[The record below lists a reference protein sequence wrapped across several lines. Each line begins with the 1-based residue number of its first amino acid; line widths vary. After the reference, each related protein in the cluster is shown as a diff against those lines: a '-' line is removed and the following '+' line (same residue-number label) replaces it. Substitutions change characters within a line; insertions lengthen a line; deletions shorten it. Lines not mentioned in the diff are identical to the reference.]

1 MSWTLSDSGFY
12 TVINAMNR
20 TQMQQRITMARLST
34 GLRINSGV
42 DDPAGLIAAS
52 VLDSE
57 LSSIQAASENASRAN
72 AMLDVADGAI
82 GEISTLVTN
91 IKSLATSLANDS
103 GLSNEEKAAK
113 QLEIDSA
120 ISSIDRL
127 VNTTSFNGKN
137 LINGNYAINTSGVDT
152 TKITDVDITGKSSLT
167 SATMDVEVTAAAQRG
182 EVSFTGAGLSGT
194 NPVVLKITGNQGSVD
209 LSFAGSASIADMATS
224 INANSAA
231 TGVHASA
238 TGGKLYL
245 VSQHYGGDEFVR
257 VETLN
262 GSFSLDG
269 GVTQDAGEN
278 ATVTVN
284 GQTTTVDGM
293 DVSFN
298 VGGVSGNITLKES
311 FTTAAGGSETFT
323 VTGGGATFALTP
335 SVTNLSNIGIGNL
348 TSSKLG
354 NGTLGYLNS
363 LGTGGAN
370 CALTHAGQAVRITE
384 AASFQVSRARAN
396 VGAFQK
402 YTIGSMQNV
411 LAQSEASMASSLS
424 AIRDTD
430 YGLEVANMARFNTLL
445 QAQVSALTIIGQHQS
460 NIVSLF
466 GNSN

>member
-20 TQMQQRITMARLST
+20 TQMQQRVTMTRLST
-34 GLRINSGV
+34 GQRINSGA
-42 DDPAGLIAAS
+42 DDPSGLIAAS
-52 VLDSE
+52 LLDGE

-72 AMLDVADGAI
+72 AMLDIADGAV
-82 GEISTLVTN
+82 GQISSLVTN

-103 GLSNEEKAAK
+103 GLSNDEKQAK

-137 LINGNYAINTSGVDT
+137 LLDGTYGINTTGVDP

-167 SATMDVEVTAAAQRG
+167 SATLNVTVTSAAQNG

-194 NPVVLKITGNQGSVD
+194 NPVVLKITGNQGSMD
-209 LSFAGSASIADMATS
+209 MSFAGSASIAQMATE

-269 GVTQDAGEN
+269 GVTQDSGKN

-284 GQTTTVDGM
+284 GQTTAVDGM

-298 VGGVSGNITLKES
+298 TGTISGNITLKES
-311 FTTAAGGSETFT
+311 FTQAAGGSETFT
-323 VTGGGATFALTP
+323 VTGGGATFALSP
-335 SVTNLSNIGIGNL
+335 SATDLSNIGISNL
-348 TSSKLG
+348 ASGKLG
-354 NGTLGYLNS
+354 NGTLGYLSS
-363 LGTGGAN
+363 LATGGAN
-370 CALTHAGQAVRITE
+370 CALTNAGQAVRIAD
-384 AASFQVSRARAN
+384 AATFQVSRARAK

-424 AIRDTD
+424 SIRDTD
-430 YGLEVANMARFNTLL
+430 YGLEVANMTRLNTLL
-445 QAQVSALTIIGQHQS
+445 QAQVSALTIIGQHAS

-466 GNSN
+466 GNVN